1 MRVIYIIIIMMIIF
15 YMWIRMKAIVF
26 NSIEILNKLDRFERY
41 AVRRRRGDV
50 NKGDIRRAHTATGV
64 RVFTHNTAQ

>member
-1 MRVIYIIIIMMIIF
+1 MN
-15 YMWIRMKAIVF
+15 AIVF

-50 NKGDIRRAHTATGV
+50 NKGDIRLAQTATGV
-64 RVFTHNTAQ
+64 RVFTHNTVQ